1 MLRYYGATRNLPLVF
16 SINKL
21 MLRPSSFARPFH
33 DSSYSLQNGDTPDK
47 GSTNKSEIRTP
58 NNAVWKENIELQ
70 WQHLKKKLNELY
82 SRFNFHRDQL
92 SFQVNKAKKS
102 IQEANR
108 KLSEQENEIN
118 DSRLNYNK
126 DELTSAKIEGLP
138 SEREQHRK
146 KWSRKLEFYFDSLQ
160 ETLFTATRAL
170 NDVTGYSGIQK
181 LKSSISL
188 MEKKLEATK
197 KEHKLF
203 KAQYAN
209 AIDERAQSQREVNEL
224 LQRQSAWS
232 SSDLER
238 FTQLYKNDALN
249 ARQEQ
254 ELKNKVKEIESKE
267 EQLNDDLYRAILTR
281 YHEEQIWSDKI
292 RRTSTWGTFIL
303 MGMNIFLFIVL
314 QLLLEP
320 WKRKR
325 LVGSFEDKVKS
336 ALNEYAKE
344 QNMKMDKLLPGKSSE
359 VTDQGNTEN
368 SIVEEHIEQRG
379 ECKINTAEIDR
390 PEVATAETIT
400 TGMKSFRDIWERIK
414 ALFVTLK
421 SIQYRKLDAPLV
433 FDTLEFYLYSI
444 SLVSMTIL
452 VSGLI

>member
-1 MLRYYGATRNLPLVF
+1 MFRYCGATKTLPLVF
-16 SINKL
+16 CINRFT
-21 MLRPSSFARPFH
+21 LRTASFARPFH
-33 DSSYSLQNGDTPDK
+33 FSSHCQHNGRTPDE
-47 GSTNKSEIRTP
+47 SSSNKHEIRAPDDTI
-58 NNAVWKENIELQ
+58 WKKNVEPQ
-70 WQHLKKKLNELY
+70 WQHLKKKFNELY

-92 SFQVNKAKKS
+92 SYQVNKAKKS
-102 IQEANR
+102 IQEANK
-108 KLSEQENEIN
+108 KLSEQEDEIN

-126 DELTSAKIEGLP
+126 DELTSGKIEGLP

-170 NDVTGYSGIQK
+170 NDVTGYSSIQK

-197 KEHKLF
+197 KEHKLY

-249 ARQEQ
+249 AKQEQ
-254 ELKNKVKEIESKE
+254 ELKNKVKEIEGKE

-325 LVGSFEDKVKS
+325 LVGSFEEKVKS
-336 ALNEYAKE
+336 ALEKYSEE
-344 QNMKMDKLLPGKSSE
+344 QNMKVDKLLAGKLSE
-359 VTDQGNTEN
+359 VTDQGNEEDL
-368 SIVEEHIEQRG
+368 SIKEPLEQRTVYETDRRETG
-379 ECKINTAEIDR
+379 RVEI
-390 PEVATAETIT
+390 AIAETTSAGI
-400 TGMKSFRDIWERIK
+400 KSFGDIWERIK
-414 ALFVTLK
+414 TFFVTLK
-421 SIQYRKLDAPLV
+421 GIKFRELDAPLV
-433 FDTLEFYLYSI
+433 VNTLEFYLYSI

-452 VSGLI
+452 ISGVI

>member
-1 MLRYYGATRNLPLVF
+1 ML
-16 SINKL
+16 K
-21 MLRPSSFARPFH
+21 PSSFARPFH
-33 DSSYSLQNGDTPDK
+33 YSSHPLQSGETSDK
-47 GSTNKSEIRTP
+47 SSTNRSRIRAPDDT
-58 NNAVWKENIELQ
+58 VWKRNIEPQ
-70 WQHLKKKLNELY
+70 WQNLKKKFNDLY

-92 SFQVNKAKKS
+92 SYQVNKAKKS

-197 KEHKLF
+197 KEHKLY

-249 ARQEQ
+249 AKQEQ
-254 ELKNKVKEIESKE
+254 ELKNKVKGIESKE

-303 MGMNIFLFIVL
+303 MGMNIFLFVVL

-344 QNMKMDKLLPGKSSE
+344 QNMKMDKLLPGRSSE
-359 VTDQGNTEN
+359 VTDQGNAEN
-368 SIVEEHIEQRG
+368 SVVEEPMEQKS
-379 ECKINTAEIDR
+379 ESKINTMKADGA
-390 PEVATAETIT
+390 EVATVETTT
-400 TGMKSFRDIWERIK
+400 TGIKSFRDIWERIK
-414 ALFVTLK
+414 TLYIALR
-421 SIQYRKLDAPLV
+421 SIKFRKLDAPLV
-433 FDTLEFYLYSI
+433 ANTLEFYLYSI

-452 VSGLI
+452 ISGLI

>member
-1 MLRYYGATRNLPLVF
+1 MLRYHGATRSLPLIF
-16 SINKL
+16 STSRI
-21 MLRPSSFARPFH
+21 MLKPMSLTKPFH
-33 DSSYSLQNGDTPDK
+33 HSSHYLQQNGENSHK
-47 GSTNKSEIRTP
+47 
-58 NNAVWKENIELQ
+58 NNANKNGIRPTNDTTWKKNIEPQ
-70 WQHLKKKLNELY
+70 WQLLKTKFHELY

-92 SFQVNKAKKS
+92 FYQVNKAKTS
-102 IQEANR
+102 IRDANK

-126 DELTSAKIEGLP
+126 DELTSGKIEGLP

-170 NDVTGYSGIQK
+170 NDVTGYSSIQK

-197 KEHKLF
+197 KEHKMY

-238 FTQLYKNDALN
+238 FTQLYKNDAMN
-249 ARQEQ
+249 AKQEQ
-254 ELKNKVKEIESKE
+254 ELKDKVKDIENKE

-303 MGMNIFLFIVL
+303 MGMNIFLFVVL

-336 ALNEYAKE
+336 ALDEYSNE
-344 QNMKMDKLLPGKSSE
+344 QNMKINELLSVKLSKDE
-359 VTDQGNTEN
+359 DEKRTITA
-368 SIVEEHIEQRG
+368 EEPIEQISA
-379 ECKINTAEIDR
+379 CKTDTPERTMEI
-390 PEVATAETIT
+390 
-400 TGMKSFRDIWERIK
+400 KSFSDIWK
-414 ALFVTLK
+414 QLK
-421 SIQYRKLDAPLV
+421 SLFIILRNIEFRKLDAPLV
-433 FDTLEFYLYSI
+433 VNTLEFYLYSI
-444 SLVSMTIL
+444 SLVAVTIL
-452 VSGLI
+452 ISGVI

>member
-1 MLRYYGATRNLPLVF
+1 MLRYHGAASGLPLVF
-16 SINKL
+16 NISRI
-21 MLRPSSFARPFH
+21 MLRPSSFVRPFH
-33 DSSYSLQNGDTPDK
+33 HGSHYLQHVDGTSDKKNG
-47 GSTNKSEIRTP
+47 NKSEVRTTDDT
-58 NNAVWKENIELQ
+58 VWKKNIEPQ
-70 WQHLKKKLNELY
+70 WQHLRKKFTELY
-82 SRFNFHRDQL
+82 SRFNFHREQL
-92 SFQVNKAKKS
+92 SYQVNKAKKS
-102 IQEANR
+102 IQEANK

-126 DELTSAKIEGLP
+126 DELTSGKIEGLP

-146 KWSRKLEFYFDSLQ
+146 KWSRKMEFYFDSLQ

-170 NDVTGYSGIQK
+170 NDVTGYSSIQK

-197 KEHKLF
+197 KEHKLY
-203 KAQYAN
+203 KTQYAN

-249 ARQEQ
+249 AKQEQ
-254 ELKNKVKEIESKE
+254 ELKSKVKEIENRE

-303 MGMNIFLFIVL
+303 MGMNIFLFVVL

-336 ALNEYAKE
+336 ALDDYSKE
-344 QNMKMDKLLPGKSSE
+344 QNIKIDKVLSE
-359 VTDQGNTEN
+359 RLYADQDNKEN
-368 SIVEEHIEQRG
+368 LILEEPVEQRP
-379 ECKINTAEIDR
+379 ECGTAMPAIVTTETATKI
-390 PEVATAETIT
+390 
-400 TGMKSFRDIWERIK
+400 KSFRGIWDRIK
-414 ALFVTLK
+414 SLFATLK
-421 SIQYRKLDAPLV
+421 GIEFRKLDAPLV
-433 FDTLEFYLYSI
+433 VNTLEFYLYSI

-452 VSGLI
+452 IFGAI

>member
-1 MLRYYGATRNLPLVF
+1 MLRCHGTTRSMPLVF
-16 SINKL
+16 SINR
-21 MLRPSSFARPFH
+21 MVLRPPFVRLFHYSSHYLIQSGRNPYN
-33 DSSYSLQNGDTPDK
+33 DN
-47 GSTNKSEIRTP
+47 TN
-58 NNAVWKENIELQ
+58 NNEMRLNDNTVWKRNIEPQ
-70 WQHLKKKLNELY
+70 WQHLKTKLNELY
-82 SRFNFHRDQL
+82 SRFKLYRGQL
-92 SFQVNKAKKS
+92 SYQVNKAKKS
-102 IQEANR
+102 IQEVNK
-108 KLSEQENEIN
+108 KLSEQEDEIN

-126 DELTSAKIEGLP
+126 DELTSGKIEGLP
-138 SEREQHRK
+138 SERELHRK
-146 KWSRKLEFYFDSLQ
+146 KWSRKMGFYFDSLQ

-170 NDVTGYSGIQK
+170 NDVTGYSSIQK

-197 KEHKLF
+197 KEHKLY
-203 KAQYAN
+203 KDKYAD
-209 AIDERAQSQREVNEL
+209 AIDERARSQREVNEL

-232 SSDLER
+232 STDLER

-249 ARQEQ
+249 AKQEQ

-303 MGMNIFLFIVL
+303 MGMNIFLFVVL

-336 ALNEYAKE
+336 ALNDYSTE
-344 QNMKMDKLLPGKSSE
+344 QNLKIDKLSSE
-359 VTDQGNTEN
+359 RTFQHTDQDEIEN
-368 SIVEEHIEQRG
+368 SIIEEPLEQVLV
-379 ECKINTAEIDR
+379 CKTDT
-390 PEVATAETIT
+390 PETKTRI
-400 TGMKSFRDIWERIK
+400 KSFSDIWKQIK
-414 ALFVTLK
+414 SFFSTLRNIEFK
-421 SIQYRKLDAPLV
+421 SLDAPLV
-433 FDTLEFYLYSI
+433 VNTLEFYLYSI

-452 VSGLI
+452 ISGVI

>member
-1 MLRYYGATRNLPLVF
+1 MPLVF
-16 SINKL
+16 SINRIV
-21 MLRPSSFARPFH
+21 LRPSFVRPFH
-33 DSSYSLQNGDTPDK
+33 YSSPHLTQAGRNSDNRND
-47 GSTNKSEIRTP
+47 TNKNGMRP
-58 NNAVWKENIELQ
+58 NENTVWKKNIEPQ
-70 WQHLKKKLNELY
+70 WLLLKTKFNELY
-82 SRFNFHRDQL
+82 SRFKYYQGQL

-102 IQEANR
+102 IREVNK
-108 KLSEQENEIN
+108 KLSEQEDEIN
-118 DSRLNYNK
+118 DARLNYNK
-126 DELTSAKIEGLP
+126 DELTSGKIEGLP
-138 SEREQHRK
+138 SERELHRK
-146 KWSRKLEFYFDSLQ
+146 KWSRKMGFYFDSLQ

-170 NDVTGYSGIQK
+170 NDVTGYSSIQK

-188 MEKKLEATK
+188 MEKKLEAMK
-197 KEHKLF
+197 KEHKLY
-203 KAQYAN
+203 KGQYAD

-232 SSDLER
+232 STDLER

-254 ELKNKVKEIESKE
+254 QLKNKVKEIESKE

-303 MGMNIFLFIVL
+303 MGMNIFLFVVL

-336 ALNEYAKE
+336 ALNDYSAE
-344 QNMKMDKLLPGKSSE
+344 QNMKIDELLSQRLSQP
-359 VTDQGNTEN
+359 TDQDETEDA
-368 SIVEEHIEQRG
+368 IIEEPLEQTLVC
-379 ECKINTAEIDR
+379 ETDT
-390 PEVATAETIT
+390 PETKTRI
-400 TGMKSFRDIWERIK
+400 KSLSDVWERIK
-414 ALFVTLK
+414 SFFSTLRNIK
-421 SIQYRKLDAPLV
+421 FKRLDAPLV
-433 FDTLEFYLYSI
+433 VNTLEFYLYSI

-452 VSGLI
+452 ISGVI

>member
-1 MLRYYGATRNLPLVF
+1 M
-16 SINKL
+16 
-21 MLRPSSFARPFH
+21 
-33 DSSYSLQNGDTPDK
+33 
-47 GSTNKSEIRTP
+47 
-58 NNAVWKENIELQ
+58 
-70 WQHLKKKLNELY
+70 
-82 SRFNFHRDQL
+82 
-92 SFQVNKAKKS
+92 
-102 IQEANR
+102 
-108 KLSEQENEIN
+108 
-118 DSRLNYNK
+118 
-126 DELTSAKIEGLP
+126 
-138 SEREQHRK
+138 
-146 KWSRKLEFYFDSLQ
+146 
-160 ETLFTATRAL
+160 
-170 NDVTGYSGIQK
+170 
-181 LKSSISL
+181 
-188 MEKKLEATK
+188 
-197 KEHKLF
+197 
-203 KAQYAN
+203 
-209 AIDERAQSQREVNEL
+209 
-224 LQRQSAWS
+224 QRQSAWS

-390 PEVATAETIT
+390 PEVATAETTT